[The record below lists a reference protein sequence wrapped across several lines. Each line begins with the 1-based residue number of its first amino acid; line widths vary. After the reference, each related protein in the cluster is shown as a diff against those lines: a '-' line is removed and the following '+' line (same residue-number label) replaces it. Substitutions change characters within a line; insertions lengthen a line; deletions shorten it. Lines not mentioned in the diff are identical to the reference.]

1 MERKEEKLEERLE
14 KGEEEKAE
22 EIGKAK
28 SFLKGITIVLTFRV
42 VRIKKYIYYANLAF

>member
-1 MERKEEKLEERLE
+1 MERKEEKLEERLK

-28 SFLKGITIVLTFRV
+28 SFL
-42 VRIKKYIYYANLAF
+42 

>member
-1 MERKEEKLEERLE
+1 MERKEEKLEESLE

-28 SFLKGITIVLTFRV
+28 SFFKRDNTSTDFQGCED
-42 VRIKKYIYYANLAF
+42 